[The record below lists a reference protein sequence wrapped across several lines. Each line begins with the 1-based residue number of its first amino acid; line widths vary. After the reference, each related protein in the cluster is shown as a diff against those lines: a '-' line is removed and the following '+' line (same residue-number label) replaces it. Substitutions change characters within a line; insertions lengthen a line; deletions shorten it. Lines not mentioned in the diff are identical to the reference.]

1 MTKKND
7 ITHLETK
14 IRTFED
20 FMIRSRN
27 PHEID
32 KIRNDL
38 NKMRIEL
45 QNMKY
50 SVNNERAYI

>member
-1 MTKKND
+1 M
-7 ITHLETK
+7 THLETK

-45 QNMKY
+45 QKMKY

>member
-1 MTKKND
+1 M
-7 ITHLETK
+7 THLETK

-20 FMIRSRN
+20 FMIRSKN
-27 PHEID
+27 PYEID

-45 QNMKY
+45 QNMRY